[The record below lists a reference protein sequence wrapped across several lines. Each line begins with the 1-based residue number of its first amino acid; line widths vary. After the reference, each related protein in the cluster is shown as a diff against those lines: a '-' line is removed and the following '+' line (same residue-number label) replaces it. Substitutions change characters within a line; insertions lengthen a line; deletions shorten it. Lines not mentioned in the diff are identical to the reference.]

1 MTRQQQQRANT
12 GEMRRGLV
20 PVFVAAVL
28 LATLSLCIARAD
40 VATASSLGTVLLNE
54 PLFFSLFS
62 VRDWVWRSLVRDR
75 LLVLRGIQ
83 RLRGDRPSLTLP
95 VPSPLLPS
103 CGLVS
108 IRSPP
113 IYLVCGGGSAM
124 AAGGAGQC
132 PEIPR
137 RCHHCAGPLSKDMIG
152 SAVGGTAG
160 AFYGFNHVM
169 PVVRRY
175 IKGPMW
181 IHFLVG
187 APPVIVFSSA
197 CAGLAVL
204 AFFLSVGG
212 TIPAA
217 AQLVSSSY
225 HAAMSSPSFN
235 RSASP
240 ATMPSP
246 AFGHS
251 ASQDEMHKT
260 RSSSPL

>member
-1 MTRQQQQRANT
+1 
-12 GEMRRGLV
+12 
-20 PVFVAAVL
+20 
-28 LATLSLCIARAD
+28 
-40 VATASSLGTVLLNE
+40 
-54 PLFFSLFS
+54 
-62 VRDWVWRSLVRDR
+62 
-75 LLVLRGIQ
+75 
-83 RLRGDRPSLTLP
+83 
-95 VPSPLLPS
+95 
-103 CGLVS
+103 
-108 IRSPP
+108 
-113 IYLVCGGGSAM
+113 M

-137 RCHHCAGPLSKDMIG
+137 RCHHCAGPLSKDMETSSWNVSPLVRDSFSMIG

-169 PVVRRY
+169 HVVRCY

-197 CAGLAVL
+197 CAGLA
-204 AFFLSVGG
+204 GG

-217 AQLVSSSY
+217 AQLISSSY

-235 RSASP
+235 RSSSP
-240 ATMPSP
+240 ATLPSP

-251 ASQDEMHKT
+251 GSHDEMHKT